1 MLLYQNLIID
11 LMGKQPPVP
20 LLVNGKRSDGRLPNE
35 HRPVRMEVGVI
46 KNAEG
51 SALVAYGNTVILAAV
66 YGPREVPQKH
76 LELPDKAI
84 LRVRYHMAPFS
95 TSEGRKSPTPSR
107 REVEI
112 SKVIRTALEPVV
124 ILERFPRTTIDVY
137 IEVLQADGSTR
148 VTGITAASLALADAG
163 IPMRDLLVGVSV
175 GKVSGTI
182 VVDLNQL
189 EDQYGEGD
197 MPLAI
202 MYGRGLITL
211 MQADG
216 EWTTTEVNQ
225 ALDLAFKAAEQIYRL
240 EKETLKS
247 RYVEPSMS
255 LIV

>member
-1 MLLYQNLIID
+1 
-11 LMGKQPPVP
+11 MGKQPPVP
-20 LLVNGKRSDGRLPNE
+20 LLVNGRRSDGRLPTE
-35 HRPVRMEVGVI
+35 HRPVRMEVGVVS
-46 KNAEG
+46 NAEG

-95 TSEGRKSPTPSR
+95 TSEGRKSPTPTR
-107 REVEI
+107 REIEI

-124 ILERFPRTTIDVY
+124 LLERFPRTTIDIY

-163 IPMRDLLVGVSV
+163 IPMRDLLVGVSI

-202 MYGRGLITL
+202 MYSRGLITL

-216 EWTTTEVNQ
+216 EWMPNEINQ
-225 ALDLAFKAAEQIYRL
+225 AIDLAFKVAEKIYRL
-240 EKETLKS
+240 EKETLKG
-247 RYVEPSMS
+247 RYVESA
-255 LIV
+255 ITI

>member
-1 MLLYQNLIID
+1 
-11 LMGKQPPVP
+11 MGKQPPVP
-20 LLVNGKRSDGRLPNE
+20 LLVNGRRSDGRLPTE

-46 KNAEG
+46 SNAEG

-95 TSEGRKSPTPSR
+95 TSEGRKSPTPTR
-107 REVEI
+107 REIEI

-124 ILERFPRTTIDVY
+124 LLERFPRTTIDIY

-163 IPMRDLLVGVSV
+163 IPMRDLLVGVSI

-216 EWTTTEVNQ
+216 EWMPNEINQ
-225 ALDLAFKAAEQIYRL
+225 AIDLAFKAAEQIYRL
-240 EKETLKS
+240 EKETLKG
-247 RYVEPSMS
+247 RYVESA
-255 LIV
+255 ITV

>member
-1 MLLYQNLIID
+1 
-11 LMGKQPPVP
+11 MGKQPPVP
-20 LLVNGKRSDGRLPNE
+20 LLINGRRSDGRLPNE

-46 KNAEG
+46 NNAEG

-107 REVEI
+107 REIEI
-112 SKVIRTALEPVV
+112 SKVIRMALEPVV

-163 IPMRDLLVGVSV
+163 IPMRDLLVGVSI

-197 MPLAI
+197 MPFAI

-216 EWTTTEVNQ
+216 EWTPGEIGQ
-225 ALDLAFKAAEQIYRL
+225 AIEMAFKAAEQIYRL
-240 EKETLKS
+240 QKDTLKS
-247 RYVEPSMS
+247 KYVESSIS
-255 LIV
+255 LLT

>member
-1 MLLYQNLIID
+1 
-11 LMGKQPPVP
+11 MGKQPPVP
-20 LLVNGKRSDGRLPNE
+20 LIVNDRRSDGRLPNE

-46 KNAEG
+46 SNAEG

-84 LRVRYHMAPFS
+84 LRVRYHMIPFS

-107 REVEI
+107 REIEI

-182 VVDLNQL
+182 IVDLNQL

-216 EWTTTEVNQ
+216 EWTPTEVNQ
-225 ALDLAFKAAEQIYRL
+225 AVELAFKAAEQIYRL
-240 EKETLKS
+240 QKDVLKNK
-247 RYVEPSMS
+247 YVEPSMT
-255 LIV
+255 LTI

>member
-1 MLLYQNLIID
+1 
-11 LMGKQPPVP
+11 MGKQPPVP
-20 LLVNGKRSDGRLPNE
+20 LLVNGRRSDGRLPTE
-35 HRPVRMEVGVI
+35 HRPVRMEVGVVS
-46 KNAEG
+46 NAEG

-95 TSEGRKSPTPSR
+95 TSEGRKSPTPTR
-107 REVEI
+107 REIEI

-124 ILERFPRTTIDVY
+124 LLERFPRTTIDIY

-163 IPMRDLLVGVSV
+163 IPMRDLLVGVSI

-216 EWTTTEVNQ
+216 EWMPNEINQ
-225 ALDLAFKAAEQIYRL
+225 AIDLAFKVAEQIYRL
-240 EKETLKS
+240 EKETLKG
-247 RYVEPSMS
+247 RYVESA
-255 LIV
+255 ITI

>member
-1 MLLYQNLIID
+1 MT
-11 LMGKQPPVP
+11 KQSPVP
-20 LLVNGKRSDGRLPNE
+20 LLVNGRRSDGRLPTE
-35 HRPVRMEVGVI
+35 HRPVRMEIGVLS
-46 KNAEG
+46 NAEG

-124 ILERFPRTTIDVY
+124 LLERFPRTAIDVY

-163 IPMRDLLVGVSV
+163 IPMRDLLVGVSI

-189 EDQYGEGD
+189 EDNYGEGD
-197 MPLAI
+197 MPFAI

-211 MQADG
+211 MQSDG
-216 EWTTTEVNQ
+216 EWTPNEVSQ
-225 ALDLAFKAAEQIYRL
+225 AIDLAFKAAEQIYRL
-240 EKETLKS
+240 QRDTLKGGFS
-247 RYVEPSMS
+247 VEY
-255 LIV
+255 

>member
-1 MLLYQNLIID
+1 MIN
-11 LMGKQPPVP
+11 
-20 LLVNGKRSDGRLPNE
+20 
-35 HRPVRMEVGVI
+35 
-46 KNAEG
+46 NAEG

-107 REVEI
+107 REIEI

-163 IPMRDLLVGVSV
+163 IPMRDLLVGVSI

-216 EWTTTEVNQ
+216 EWTPAEVNQ

-240 EKETLKS
+240 EKETLRS
-247 RYVEPSMS
+247 RYVEPSMT

>member
-1 MLLYQNLIID
+1 
-11 LMGKQPPVP
+11 MGKQPPVP
-20 LLVNGKRSDGRLPNE
+20 LLANGRRSDGRLPNE

-46 KNAEG
+46 NNAEG

-76 LELPDKAI
+76 LELPDRAI

-107 REVEI
+107 REIEI

-163 IPMRDLLVGVSV
+163 IPMRDLLVGVSI

-216 EWTTTEVNQ
+216 EWTPAEVNQ
-225 ALDLAFKAAEQIYRL
+225 ALDLAFKAAEQIYRM
-240 EKETLKS
+240 EKETLKGK
-247 RYVEPSMS
+247 YVEPSVT
-255 LIV
+255 IIA

>member
-1 MLLYQNLIID
+1 
-11 LMGKQPPVP
+11 MGKQPPVP
-20 LLVNGKRSDGRLPNE
+20 LLVNGRRSDGRLPTE
-35 HRPVRMEVGVI
+35 HRPVRMEVGVVS
-46 KNAEG
+46 NAEG

-95 TSEGRKSPTPSR
+95 TSEGRKSPTPTR
-107 REVEI
+107 REIEI

-124 ILERFPRTTIDVY
+124 LLERFPRTTIDIY

-163 IPMRDLLVGVSV
+163 IPMRDLLVGVSI

-202 MYGRGLITL
+202 MYSRGLITL

-216 EWTTTEVNQ
+216 EWMPNEINQ
-225 ALDLAFKAAEQIYRL
+225 AIDLAFKVAEQIYRL
-240 EKETLKS
+240 EKETLKG
-247 RYVEPSMS
+247 RYVESA
-255 LIV
+255 ITI

>member
-1 MLLYQNLIID
+1 
-11 LMGKQPPVP
+11 
-20 LLVNGKRSDGRLPNE
+20 
-35 HRPVRMEVGVI
+35 
-46 KNAEG
+46 
-51 SALVAYGNTVILAAV
+51 
-66 YGPREVPQKH
+66 
-76 LELPDKAI
+76 
-84 LRVRYHMAPFS
+84 MAPFS

>member
-1 MLLYQNLIID
+1 MID
-11 LMGKQPPVP
+11 LMGKQSPVP
-20 LLVNGKRSDGRLPNE
+20 LLVNGRRSDGRLPSE

-46 KNAEG
+46 SNAEG

-107 REVEI
+107 REIEI

-163 IPMRDLLVGVSV
+163 IPMRDLLVGVSI

-189 EDQYGEGD
+189 EDNYGEGD

-216 EWTTTEVNQ
+216 EWTPAEVDQ
-225 ALDLAFKAAEQIYRL
+225 AIDLAFKAAEQIYRL
-240 EKETLKS
+240 EKETLKG
-247 RYVEPSMS
+247 RYVEPSMTM
-255 LIV
+255 II

>member
-1 MLLYQNLIID
+1 MIN
-11 LMGKQPPVP
+11 
-20 LLVNGKRSDGRLPNE
+20 
-35 HRPVRMEVGVI
+35 
-46 KNAEG
+46 NAEG

-84 LRVRYHMAPFS
+84 LRVRYHMTPFS

-107 REVEI
+107 REIEI
-112 SKVIRTALEPVV
+112 SKVIRTALEPAV
-124 ILERFPRTTIDVY
+124 ILERFPRTAIDVY

-163 IPMRDLLVGVSV
+163 IPMRDLLVGVSI

-216 EWTTTEVNQ
+216 EWTP
-225 ALDLAFKAAEQIYRL
+225 LRLAKPLTLPLRL
-240 EKETLKS
+240 PSRYISSRRIPLRVSTLKP
-247 RYVEPSMS
+247 RCH
-255 LIV
+255 